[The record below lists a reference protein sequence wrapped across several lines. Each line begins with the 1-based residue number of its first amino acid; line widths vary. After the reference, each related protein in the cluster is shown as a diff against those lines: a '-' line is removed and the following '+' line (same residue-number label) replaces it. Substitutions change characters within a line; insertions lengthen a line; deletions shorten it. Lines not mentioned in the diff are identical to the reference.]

1 MRQEIIV
8 NADDFGLD
16 TQTNRAILSAF
27 GLGLLSSTSVL
38 ANMQGFEE
46 ACDLAQG
53 HDLRNRIG
61 LHFNLFEGRPLSR
74 AMTESRRFCREDGSF
89 RGRGRAIR
97 LSPSDAQAVEEE
109 LEAQLDACVLQ
120 GIRPIHLDSHHH
132 YHTEWPIG
140 TVAIRLAQRHSI
152 PRIRLSR
159 NLGRGIGIVKRA
171 YKTLYNTRL
180 ARRGLAGCRHF
191 GSVEAV
197 RPVLAS
203 LRGGV
208 EIGVHPRLNSEEQ
221 ICDYEDGPELAGLL
235 NGLGI
240 APQDHGA

>member
-27 GLGLLSSTSVL
+27 GLGLLSSTSIL

-53 HDLRNRIG
+53 HGLRNRIG
-61 LHFNLFEGRPLSR
+61 LHCNLSEGYPLSR
-74 AMTESRRFCREDGSF
+74 SMARCRRFCREDGSF
-89 RGRGRAIR
+89 RGRGRALR
-97 LSPSDAQAVEEE
+97 LSSQEANAVEEE
-109 LEAQLDACVLQ
+109 LKAQLEACFRR

-132 YHTEWPIG
+132 YHSEWPIG

-171 YKTLYNTRL
+171 YKTLYNARL

-191 GSVEAV
+191 GSAEGV
-197 RPVLAS
+197 RPVLSS

-208 EIGVHPRLNSEEQ
+208 EIGVHPRLNSEGR
-221 ICDYEDGPELAGLL
+221 ICDYENGPELAGLL

-240 APQDHGA
+240 APQDQRP